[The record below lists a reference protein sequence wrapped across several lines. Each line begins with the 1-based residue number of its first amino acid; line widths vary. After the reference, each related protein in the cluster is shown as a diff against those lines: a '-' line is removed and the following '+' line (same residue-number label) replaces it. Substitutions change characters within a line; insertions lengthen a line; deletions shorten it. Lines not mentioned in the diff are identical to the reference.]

1 MTGEKI
7 KVAVL
12 AERLG
17 TSAGGTE
24 VYERCL
30 LNALFNENRKYL
42 DLDIVPILSYKR
54 ALDSLTPE
62 LRPACRVLEPG
73 GKLSTLSKTWLEVK
87 HIKPDVIHACF
98 VIPPLFNNVPVVAT
112 IHDIGFIQFKNHYP
126 FLLAWRLEKALHRT
140 LGRAQKIVAVSE
152 STRQDI
158 LKMSNIRNDKIVTV
172 YNGLD
177 TQFSQH
183 TNSEKDKNLL
193 LGYGVDKSYI
203 LYSGKLEPRKNVP
216 VLIDAYNNLRQ
227 SGRYDGQLVIVG
239 SSQTFM
245 CKQAQ
250 ERINSSLFRK
260 DIIQTGYV
268 VDAHVPLFYAKADV
282 LCFPSLYEGFGF
294 PVLEAMA
301 SGTPVVSSNTTCLP
315 EIVGDAGLLV
325 DPHDSAMVAGALYKT
340 ISDKKLR
347 DQLVN
352 NGKKRAS
359 AFTWEKTAQTMI
371 NLYREVAHHS
381 PTGNE

>member
-7 KVAVL
+7 KVTVL

-30 LNALFNENRKYL
+30 LNALFNESRKSS
-42 DLDIVPILSYKR
+42 DLHIVPVLSYKR
-54 ALDSLTPE
+54 ALDSLSPD

-73 GKLSTLSKTWLEVK
+73 GKLSTLGKTWLEVK

-98 VIPPLFNNVPVVAT
+98 VIPPLFNNILVVAT
-112 IHDIGFIQFKNHYP
+112 IHDIGFIRYKNHYP
-126 FLLAWRLEKALHRT
+126 SLLAWRLEKALYRT
-140 LGRAQKIVAVSE
+140 LEKAEKIVAVSE
-152 STRQDI
+152 STRQDV
-158 LKMSNIRNDKIVTV
+158 LKMSNIRSDKIVTV

-177 TQFSQH
+177 TNFCQH
-183 TNSEKDKNLL
+183 TNSEKDKDL
-193 LGYGVDKSYI
+193 LGRYGVDRSYI
-203 LYSGKLEPRKNVP
+203 LYTGKLEPRKNVP
-216 VLIDAYNNLRQ
+216 VLIEAYNHFRQ

-239 SSQTFM
+239 SPQTFM

-250 ERINSSLFRK
+250 ERIDSSPFRK

-268 VDAHVPLFYAKADV
+268 GDVHVPLFYAKADV
-282 LCFPSLYEGFGF
+282 LCFISLYEGFGF

-301 SGTPVVSSNTTCLP
+301 SGTPVVCSNSTCLP

-325 DPHDSAMVAGALYKT
+325 DPHDSTMVADALDRAINDKNLRNQL
-340 ISDKKLR
+340 ISK
-347 DQLVN
+347 
-352 NGKKRAS
+352 GKKRA
-359 AFTWEKTAQTMI
+359 AVFTWEKAAQMMI
-371 NLYREVAHHS
+371 NLYREVALRS
-381 PTGNE
+381 PSGNE